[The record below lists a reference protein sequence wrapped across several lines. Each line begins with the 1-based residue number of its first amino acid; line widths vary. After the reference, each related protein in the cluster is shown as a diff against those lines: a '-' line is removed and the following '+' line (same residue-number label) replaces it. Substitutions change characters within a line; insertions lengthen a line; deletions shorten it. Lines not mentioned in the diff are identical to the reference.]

1 MVILLYGEDQYRL
14 RRKINEII
22 ERYQKTNRNGLS
34 IRHFDL
40 REKDFGDFNDEI
52 QMLSMFREQKLIILE
67 NTSSNKE
74 FEEKFLKDIKEF
86 SNSKEI
92 IIFSEGGKIPEDRFF
107 LTLKKYADSQAF
119 DFLDSRGLRA
129 WAKKEFKRYNTEIG
143 DSALDKLIEFTGNDL
158 WRLDNEIKKLV
169 SYRNKK
175 EILLKDVEN
184 LVKPEI
190 ESDIFKTIDAIAQKN
205 KNLALKLIHKH
216 LEKGDS
222 PYYLFSMINF
232 QFRNLLM
239 VKSQLQSGNYFPRI
253 YDLSRKL
260 GMHPFVVE
268 KTVRQT
274 KKFSLEELRKIYK
287 KIFKTDIYI
296 KTGRI
301 ESQVALDLFL
311 AEI

>member
-1 MVILLYGEDQYRL
+1 M
-14 RRKINEII
+14 
-22 ERYQKTNRNGLS
+22 
-34 IRHFDL
+34 
-40 REKDFGDFNDEI
+40 
-52 QMLSMFREQKLIILE
+52 
-67 NTSSNKE
+67 
-74 FEEKFLKDIKEF
+74 
-86 SNSKEI
+86 
-92 IIFSEGGKIPEDRFF
+92 
-107 LTLKKYADSQAF
+107 
-119 DFLDSRGLRA
+119 
-129 WAKKEFKRYNTEIG
+129 
-143 DSALDKLIEFTGNDL
+143 
-158 WRLDNEIKKLV
+158 V

-274 KKFSLEELRKIYK
+274 KKFSLEELRKIYR